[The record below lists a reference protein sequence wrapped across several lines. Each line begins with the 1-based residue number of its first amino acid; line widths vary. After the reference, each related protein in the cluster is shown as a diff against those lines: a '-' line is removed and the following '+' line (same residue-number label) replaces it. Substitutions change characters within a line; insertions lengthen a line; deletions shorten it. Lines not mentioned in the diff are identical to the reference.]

1 MQYRV
6 GFMSRRAGSGRAGTT
21 RGGPATGCTTVAD
34 MDLGI
39 ADRRAVVAASTSG
52 LGLATAVALADAG
65 CRVVVNGR
73 DADRTATVADGVP
86 GAIAV
91 AGDLSTAAGAEAF
104 IDAAAA
110 ELGGVDILITNNG
123 GPPPG
128 NFASTDIADYAAALE
143 LNLVAMAAMV
153 KRVVPAMQE
162 QQWGRIVAI
171 TSTSVHTPMPNLILS
186 NTARSGLTSLLKT
199 LALEVVG
206 DGITVNTVQPGV
218 HMTPRVEQVY
228 GGDLD
233 ALRAA
238 QPTGR
243 LGDAADFGAVVA
255 FLCSAQ
261 ANYVTGVLIPVDGGR
276 FTQLQ

>member
-1 MQYRV
+1 
-6 GFMSRRAGSGRAGTT
+6 
-21 RGGPATGCTTVAD
+21 

-39 ADRRAVVAASTSG
+39 DGKRAVVAASTSG

-65 CRVVVNGR
+65 CKVVINGRNEERLAQTVSKVNGSIPI
-73 DADRTATVADGVP
+73 V
-86 GAIAV
+86 
-91 AGDLSTAAGAEAF
+91 GDLSTQAGAETF
-104 IDAAAA
+104 IDAATEA
-110 ELGGVDILITNNG
+110 LGGLDILITNAG

-128 NFASTDIADYAAALE
+128 NFAETDISAYAAALE
-143 LNLVAMAAMV
+143 MNLVSMAAMA
-153 KRVVPAMQE
+153 KKAVPGMQA

-206 DGITVNTVQPGV
+206 DGITVNTAQPGL
-218 HMTPRVEQVY
+218 HLTKRVT
-228 GGDLD
+228 DLYQD
-233 ALRAA
+233 SLDSLAET

-243 LGDAADFGAVVA
+243 VGDATDFGQVVA
-255 FLCSAQ
+255 FLCSQQ
-261 ANYVTGVLIPVDGGR
+261 ANYITGVSIPVDGGR